1 MISVV
6 KMSRLFVQ
14 WKPAVF
20 ALACVFGLAACTH
33 SPRKVIG
40 VVSKGQAHEF
50 WQSVHAGAVSAGRDF
65 SVDIHWSGPAE
76 ETDYARQIQIVES
89 MVVQHVDGLALAPVE
104 RRSLVEPVTKAM
116 NAGIPVTI
124 YDSGLDSDQY
134 TSFVATNNY
143 AAGEAAARKLGELLH
158 GNGDIIALRHMPGSA
173 ASTDRETAFDT
184 VIAKEFPGIRI
195 VGWQY
200 GMADAAKVLAA
211 AENLLTAHAD
221 IAGVFASAESSS
233 VGAALAL
240 KGRGLSGKVKFVAF
254 DSSPILIHYLRDGTI
269 DALIAQDPFRIG
281 YEAVKT
287 LAQKLN
293 GQTPAKQINL
303 SARVITREDLDK
315 PEVKAMLFP
324 DLRKYLN

>member
-1 MISVV
+1 MPWLSV
-6 KMSRLFVQ
+6 R
-14 WKPAVF
+14 WKTSVF
-20 ALACVFGLAACTH
+20 ALACVFGLEACAH
-33 SPRKVIG
+33 SSKKVIG

-65 SVDIHWSGPAE
+65 GVEIRWSGPAE
-76 ETDYARQIQIVES
+76 ETDSARQIQIVES
-89 MVVQHVDGLALAPVE
+89 MVVQHVDGLALAPVQ
-104 RRSLVEPVTKAM
+104 RRSLVEPVARAIS
-116 NAGIPVTI
+116 AGIPVTI

-158 GNGDIIALRHMPGSA
+158 GKGDIIALRHMPGSA
-173 ASTDRETAFDT
+173 ASTDRETAFDA
-184 VIAKEFPGIRI
+184 VIAKEFPGIRM

-221 IAGVFASAESSS
+221 VAGVFASAESSS

-240 KGRGLSGKVKFVAF
+240 KGRGLNGKVKFVAF
-254 DSSPILIHYLRDGTI
+254 DSSPILIDYLRDGTI
-269 DALIAQDPFRIG
+269 DALVAQDPFRIG

-287 LAQKLN
+287 LAQKLS
-293 GQTPAKQINL
+293 GQTPPKKLDLN
-303 SARVITREDLDK
+303 ARVITREDLDK

-324 DLRKYLN
+324 DLKKYLD